1 MSEPPS
7 RDILD
12 RAIPREFGNRTKG
25 DSGRLIA
32 IVVGIDHYED
42 PVIPDLTCAVNDAE
56 SISDA
61 IRRTQPENS
70 LESIVFTAPTRE
82 EKAGQPTRQAILDA
96 ARKAA
101 ELARPEDTVLF
112 YFAGHGGM
120 FQRRPS
126 LFPTDARL
134 VAHQTDASLE
144 RAITVDE
151 LQGLFEECPC
161 TRRVMFL
168 DCCQSSFSPD
178 DSNDSSSDWQ
188 SPEPSSQGRA
198 LPWRTGMPLAENLV
212 DAFQQSAGGWAL
224 MLACGPG
231 EVSLEDPEWGGHGIF
246 SHFLA
251 TGLRGEG
258 DLDDD
263 GIVSLPELLQYIAA
277 RVPQQAEAIIE
288 EVRQRGNSAPAQSRQ
303 NPTMIWSGP
312 ITFPLTRRVHER
324 RVGWHPG
331 VLRLWL
337 YFLFRPLPYSLAVE
351 PMARYGTGLLYGLA
365 MGLTVGLFAFRGGTE
380 SLTATAL
387 VVGTASGI
395 LWLSNFALAG
405 AANEMRW
412 HSGGYV
418 APISTAV
425 WHLLVFLACA
435 SLSTASQV
443 GDGQSVFQFG
453 TGLLIIYIL
462 MLIFAHNE
470 LQGIIALADLVK
482 RDLRVAG
489 RRAFV
494 QLERQWIHADIDN
507 TIAMVSAHPKL
518 YLAVAAVATI
528 LILIHVTHVLLAVS
542 EYNRATFHLARDF
555 VLLVLVHWQTQ
566 WYAAAYRKLRG
577 ILLPER

>member
-1 MSEPPS
+1 MAQPPS
-7 RDILD
+7 RDIVG
-12 RAIPREFGNRTKG
+12 RAIPRQIENRTEE

-61 IRRTQPENS
+61 IRRTQPGNS
-70 LESIVFTAPTRE
+70 LETIVLTAPSRE
-82 EKAGQPTRQAILDA
+82 EKAGRPTRQAILDA

-101 ELARPEDTVLF
+101 ELAHPDDTVLF

-134 VAHQTDASLE
+134 VTHQTDASLE
-144 RAITVDE
+144 DAITVDE
-151 LQGLFEECPC
+151 LQDLFKECPC
-161 TRRVMFL
+161 PRRVMFL
-168 DCCQSSFSPD
+168 DCCQSSFSGD
-178 DSNDSSSDWQ
+178 DSSTDWQ
-188 SPEPSSQGRA
+188 SPEPSSHGRA
-198 LPWRTGMPLAENLV
+198 LAWRTGLPLAENLV
-212 DAFQQSAGGWAL
+212 DAFQQSTEGWAL

-263 GIVSLPELLQYIAA
+263 GIVSLLELLQYVAD
-277 RVPQQAEAIIE
+277 RVPKQAEAIIE
-288 EVRQRGNSAPAQSRQ
+288 EVRERGNPAPAQSRQ

-324 RVGWHPG
+324 RVGWRPG

-337 YFLFRPLPYSLAVE
+337 HFLFRPLPYSLAVE
-351 PMARYGTGLLYGLA
+351 QMARYGSALLYGLA
-365 MGLTVGLFAFRGGTE
+365 MGLTVGLFAFRGGWE
-380 SLTATAL
+380 SPTTAAL
-387 VVGTASGI
+387 VVGTASCL

-418 APISTAV
+418 AAISTAV
-425 WHLLVFLACA
+425 WHLLVFLSCT
-435 SLSTASQV
+435 SLSTANEA
-443 GDGQSVFQFG
+443 GYGQSVFYYG
-453 TGLLIIYIL
+453 TDLLIIFII
-462 MLIFAHNE
+462 MLVFAHNE
-470 LQGIIALADLVK
+470 LHGIIALADLIK

-507 TIAMVSAHPKL
+507 TIAMVSAHPRL
-518 YLAVAAVATI
+518 YLVLAAVATSVVV
-528 LILIHVTHVLLAVS
+528 IHVTYVLLAIPD
-542 EYNRATFHLARDF
+542 YNWAAFHVARDF
-555 VLLVLVHWQTQ
+555 VLLILIHWQTQ

-577 ILLPER
+577 VLLPER